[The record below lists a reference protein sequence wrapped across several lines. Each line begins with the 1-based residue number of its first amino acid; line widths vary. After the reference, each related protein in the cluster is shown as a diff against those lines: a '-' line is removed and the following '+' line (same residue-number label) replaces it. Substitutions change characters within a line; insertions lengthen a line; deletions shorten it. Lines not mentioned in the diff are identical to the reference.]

1 MQLLPLLVRNG
12 GMTRTT
18 EPTARVA
25 DMFAQSTAVLARPTP
40 QTFERFE
47 RRGGVASALLY
58 VLVAALVSGMVGA
71 LFSVFHSDV
80 TFWGQLVSRLIAIPL
95 QFLVFTGAVYLIGRG
110 LFRGTGTYPEVAYTF
125 ALFFVPLSIL
135 GSLLGLDPTPAT
147 SALLALG
154 LGVGAVATTLRGI
167 ALSARLALGL
177 EVLSIGLVIAVLTVL
192 LVVDQGGGAVNEVTT
207 ATPGVGGLAI
217 GAVLA
222 VAGFMGFESAAVVA
236 THG

>member
-135 GSLLGLDPTPAT
+135 GSLLGLIPLLGWLVVGPVISLLLAFFGFLAVQSSMNLRDPVPAGVT
-147 SALLALG
+147 LVLSALAYLF
-154 LGVGAVATTLRGI
+154 VGAWL
-167 ALSARLALGL
+167 LG
-177 EVLSIGLVIAVLTVL
+177 
-192 LVVDQGGGAVNEVTT
+192 
-207 ATPGVGGLAI
+207 
-217 GAVLA
+217 
-222 VAGFMGFESAAVVA
+222 
-236 THG
+236 